1 MEIAAFVLFGSVALW
16 LADELAAKGPRN
28 KG

>member
-16 LADELAAKGPRN
+16 LAEELAAKGPEG

>member
-16 LADELAAKGPRN
+16 LAEELAAKRPRN

>member
-16 LADELAAKGPRN
+16 LAEELTAKGPDQ

>member
-16 LADELAAKGPRN
+16 LAEELAGKGSQN